1 MDVIWTP
8 QRSLW
13 DKAFASAPYPVQQDW
28 AYGDAM
34 MALGGNVLRAQV
46 KKDRKTLALAQ
57 FTVRRFGGVVSSAV
71 CSLGP
76 VFLGEFSQDEKR
88 EIYQA
93 LRQALPLA
101 RPRALIFTPACGQPG
116 EGALKGMKR
125 VMTGYSSVI
134 MDVSP
139 MMEEI
144 RKAAHVKWRNR
155 LKVAE
160 KSDLIVEPMGSK
172 PSQYTWLLT
181 KEEGQRK
188 AKGYKATP
196 SELVVEYQKSKG
208 AREGVISFQAREGAD
223 VIAGMLF
230 LLHGQGATYHVGW
243 GNDRARRLSAH
254 NYILFRAIEALKAKG
269 VTALDLGGVETHK
282 APGLARFKIGTGG
295 RVVTYPG
302 TYLS

>member
-34 MALGGNVLRAQV
+34 MALGSGVLRAQI

-57 FTVRRFGGVVSSAV
+57 FTVRRFGGVVFSAV

-76 VFLGEFSQDEKR
+76 VFLGEFSQEEKR
-88 EIYQA
+88 EIYQT

-101 RPRALIFTPACGQPG
+101 RPRALIFTPACDQPG
-116 EGALKGMKR
+116 DLSLKGMKR
-125 VMTGYSSVI
+125 VMTGYASVI
-134 MDVSP
+134 MDLRAS
-139 MMEEI
+139 MEDI

-155 LKVAE
+155 LKAAE
-160 KSDLIVEPMGSK
+160 KSGLIVEALGTK
-172 PSQYTWLLT
+172 PAQYSWLLE
-181 KEEGQRK
+181 KEESQRK
-188 AKGYKATP
+188 PKGYKATP
-196 SELVVEYQKSKG
+196 SQLILEYQKSKG
-208 AREGVISFQAREGAD
+208 SREAVMSFQAREGQD

-230 LLHGQGATYHVGW
+230 LLHGKGATYHVGW
-243 GNDRARRLSAH
+243 GNARARALSAH
-254 NYILFRAIEALKAKG
+254 NYILFQAIEALKAKG
-269 VTALDLGGVETHK
+269 VTSLDLGGVETHK

-295 RVVTYPG
+295 KVVTYPG